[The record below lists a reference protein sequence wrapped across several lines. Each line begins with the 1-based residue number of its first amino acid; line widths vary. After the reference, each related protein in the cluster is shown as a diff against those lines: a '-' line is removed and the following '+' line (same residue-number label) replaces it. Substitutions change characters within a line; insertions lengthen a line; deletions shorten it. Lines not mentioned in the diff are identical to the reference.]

1 MTGVASTGLDDPEGG
16 SALALLRVAGR
27 RRLLGFACGL

>member
-1 MTGVASTGLDDPEGG
+1 MTGMASTGLDDPEGG

-27 RRLLGFACGL
+27 RELLDFACCL